1 MQEKYVLS
9 FLQPQFPKLADIA
22 YSIEKCV
29 YNDPHGAIVKAC
41 LFGEAVAKEIWD
53 KENLESVYEVEHVE
67 RIYKLFREGII
78 DEQFRDYFSFIHKIS
93 NKITHNVYYG
103 SIVESM
109 QIFRVVFKIAVWFM
123 ELYGDIS
130 FQAPGYCNPEMPQK
144 TSEINNDELTE
155 LVSKTVEET
164 IGKSIQTTIQEVF
177 AQMMQQQEIIN
188 VAVKKQEETLIAICN
203 EEKIEETLIAI
214 CNEEKIEETPTVIS
228 NEEKIE
234 ETPIVISNEEKIE
247 ETPIVISN
255 EEKIEQVPDTTFDL
269 VAYLQKYNV
278 DVIDRREFGS
288 TLWALGDWE
297 LNEILFPLKEK
308 NIFFRFVARGN
319 RMTKN
324 KPAWFLFGSHL
335 TNGISKTTTNK
346 TIEATSKQDAQQEQE
361 KTAQFDLLTYLK
373 SQNVKMIDK
382 RNRGGTLW
390 VIGGLELS
398 KILFPLQE
406 HKVYFRYMAK
416 GNRTTKNKPA
426 WFLMRKNGEKRT
438 STIL

>member
-1 MQEKYVLS
+1 MQEKNVLS

-29 YNDPHGAIVKAC
+29 YNDPHGAIVKAR
-41 LFGEAVAKEIWD
+41 LFGEAAAKEIWD
-53 KENLESVYEVEHVE
+53 KENLESVYEVEHIE

-78 DEQFRDYFSFIHKIS
+78 DEQFRDYFSFVHKIS
-93 NKITHNVYYG
+93 NKATHDVYYG

-109 QIFRVVFKIAVWFM
+109 QIFRVVFKISVWFM

-130 FQAPGYCNPEMPQK
+130 FQAPDYRDPEMPQK
-144 TSEINNDELTE
+144 TSEINSDELTE

-164 IGKSIQTTIQEVF
+164 IEKSIQTTIQEAF

-188 VAVKKQEETLIAICN
+188 VAVKKQEETLIAI
-203 EEKIEETLIAI
+203 
-214 CNEEKIEETPTVIS
+214 S

-234 ETPIVISNEEKIE
+234 ETPIIISNEEKIE
-247 ETPIVISN
+247 ETSIIISNEEKTEETPIAISN
-255 EEKIEQVPDTTFDL
+255 EEKIEQVLDTTFDL

-324 KPAWFLFGSHL
+324 KPAWFLFGSYL
-335 TNGISKTTTNK
+335 TNKKSETTST
-346 TIEATSKQDAQQEQE
+346 QDAQQEQAE
-361 KTAQFDLLTYLK
+361 TTQFDLMTYLK
-373 SQNVKMIDK
+373 AQDVEIIDK

-390 VIGGLELS
+390 IIGGRELN
-398 KILFPLQE
+398 KILFPLIK
-406 HKVYFRYMAK
+406 HKIFFHYMAR

-426 WFLMRKNGEKRT
+426 WFLMRK
-438 STIL
+438 